1 MPFSK
6 DYEDFQQDQERE
18 RGPSAEE
25 HYEYEDLDL
34 AYLDTCVGDDAW
46 HRTFA
51 ATGSVDLDPDWF

>member
-6 DYEDFQQDQERE
+6 DYEDFQAARVEDD
-18 RGPSAEE
+18 GPSAEE

-34 AYLDTCVGDDAW
+34 AYLDTYVGDDAW
-46 HRTFA
+46 QRTFA

>member
-1 MPFSK
+1 MPLTK
-6 DYEDFQQDQERE
+6 DYEHFQQDRE
-18 RGPSAEE
+18 TEHGPSAEE